1 MKIAHFSDLHYSP
14 DNLVEADRCFSFA
27 VDHAIKSKCEVAVVS
42 GDATDHQL
50 QAHSP
55 AFLALGNQVQRLS
68 KHCPVLLLQG
78 TFSHEPAGMLH
89 VLQLIGAKYPIY
101 VADEIGMVGL
111 QANRWVPIRS
121 EEDWAADYDLVVTCV
136 PTVSKADL
144 AALVGPAAAA
154 EEMGNYLA
162 NLLAG
167 FAKANGY
174 FYKRGIPT
182 TLVTHGTVD
191 SSRNENGVPMAG
203 LDHEFT
209 TGALFAAGAD
219 AVMIGHIHLTQS
231 WERSFEGRRQ
241 LIAYPG
247 SIGRFHYGQLGETS
261 YLFWNLLPGIPE
273 YQTIHTPSR
282 RMVDLE
288 FFGVPD
294 LQELAQAAGD
304 CVGAFVRVRYQVDEE
319 FAKTVDRKAIKE
331 ILKGAA
337 EVVIEGKILPIERE
351 KRSAGISIE
360 VSMVKRLERWAELT
374 NTPTDGLAGRVEM
387 AQQLAPDEIVRK
399 FLAGLQNKLV
409 TKIEPDPPP
418 HEQESVQEAKQD
430 SFQLF

>member
-14 DNLVEADRCFSFA
+14 DNQVEADRCFSFA

-55 AFLALGNQVQRLS
+55 AFLALGHQVQRLS

-101 VADEIGMVGL
+101 VADKIGMVGL
-111 QANRWVPIRS
+111 QANRWIPIRS

-209 TGALFAAGAD
+209 TGGLFDSCAICDGR
-219 AVMIGHIHLTQS
+219 LT
-231 WERSFEGRRQ
+231 
-241 LIAYPG
+241 L
-247 SIGRFHYGQLGETS
+247 
-261 YLFWNLLPGIPE
+261 
-273 YQTIHTPSR
+273 
-282 RMVDLE
+282 
-288 FFGVPD
+288 
-294 LQELAQAAGD
+294 
-304 CVGAFVRVRYQVDEE
+304 
-319 FAKTVDRKAIKE
+319 
-331 ILKGAA
+331 
-337 EVVIEGKILPIERE
+337 
-351 KRSAGISIE
+351 
-360 VSMVKRLERWAELT
+360 
-374 NTPTDGLAGRVEM
+374 
-387 AQQLAPDEIVRK
+387 
-399 FLAGLQNKLV
+399 
-409 TKIEPDPPP
+409 
-418 HEQESVQEAKQD
+418 
-430 SFQLF
+430 